1 MSLRRLFAAA
11 SLSLAIFVTPH
22 VAIAW
27 NSPGHMIVA
36 LIAYDQLD
44 PATKA
49 KAVALLRDHPRF
61 SAHFQGEMPREIQ
74 KKGERE
80 KDEWVFAHAATWPDQ
95 VRDAKGGVNHQ
106 DVTEFHRPWWHFIDE
121 PVYLNDEER
130 QKLQG
135 QVRVNLKREPPEDRD
150 DKDMNILQAI
160 KNAKR
165 IIADKSESNA
175 KRAVALC
182 WLLHLTGDSH
192 QPLHSVGLMT
202 THRFRGND
210 HGGNYLELEH
220 KWELHAFWDEQ
231 ISSDD
236 PYETV
241 RVLATDFDQ
250 NPQLQPFGKEAEKTL
265 DPDKW
270 IDEST
275 ALAKKYAYTPEVLK
289 KVSDREGHSHLGP
302 LELSAQYKT
311 DAEEVGEHRAMEAGY
326 RLAKTLQQLLQ

>member
-1 MSLRRLFAAA
+1 MSLRRLFAMA
-11 SLSLAIFVTPH
+11 SISLATFATPL
-22 VAIAW
+22 VALAW
-27 NSPGHMIVA
+27 NSPGHIIVA

-49 KAVALLRDHPRF
+49 KAVALLREHPRF
-61 SAHFQGEMPREIQ
+61 NAHFQGEMPREIQ
-74 KKGERE
+74 RKGEHE

-121 PVYLNDEER
+121 PVFLNNQER
-130 QKLQG
+130 KELQG
-135 QVRVNLKREPPEDRD
+135 QVRVNLRREPPEDRD
-150 DKDMNILQAI
+150 DKDMNIIQAL
-160 KNAKR
+160 KNSKR
-165 IIADKSESNA
+165 IISDKSESNA
-175 KRAVALC
+175 KRAVQLC

-236 PYETV
+236 PYETL
-241 RVLATDFDQ
+241 RILATDLDK
-250 NPQLQPFGKEAEKTL
+250 NPKLQPIGVEAQKTL

-275 ALAKKYAYTPEVLK
+275 VLAKKYAYTPELMA
-289 KVSDREGHSHLGP
+289 KVSAREGHSHLGP
-302 LELSAQYKT
+302 LELSAQYKA
-311 DAEEVGEHRAMEAGY
+311 DAEEVGERRAMEAGY
-326 RLAKTLQQLLQ
+326 RLAKTIQQLLQ

>member
-1 MSLRRLFAAA
+1 MNRRHNFLVA
-11 SLSLAIFVTPH
+11 SLLLALCCAPH
-22 VAIAW
+22 IALAW

-49 KAVALLRDHPRF
+49 KAVELLREHPRF
-61 SAHFQGEMPREIQ
+61 SSHFQGEMPREIQ
-74 KKGERE
+74 RKGDRE

-121 PVYLNDEER
+121 PIFLNDDER
-130 QKLQG
+130 QQLQS
-135 QVRVNLKREPPEDRD
+135 QVRVNLRRDPPEDRD

-160 KNAKR
+160 KNSKR
-165 IIADKSESNA
+165 IVADKTESKA
-175 KRAVALC
+175 KRAVHLC

-192 QPLHSVGLMT
+192 QPLHSVALIT
-202 THRFRGND
+202 SHRFRGND

-231 ISSDD
+231 ISNDE
-236 PYETV
+236 PYETL
-241 RVLATDFDQ
+241 RVLATDLDQ
-250 NPQLQPFGKEAEKTL
+250 NPKLQPFGKEAEKSL

-275 ALAKKYAYTPEVLK
+275 AFAKQYAYTPEVLA
-289 KVSDREGHSHLGP
+289 KVSAREGHSHLGP

-311 DAEEVGEHRAMEAGY
+311 DAENLAERRAMEAGY
-326 RLAKTLQQLLQ
+326 RLAKTLQQAL